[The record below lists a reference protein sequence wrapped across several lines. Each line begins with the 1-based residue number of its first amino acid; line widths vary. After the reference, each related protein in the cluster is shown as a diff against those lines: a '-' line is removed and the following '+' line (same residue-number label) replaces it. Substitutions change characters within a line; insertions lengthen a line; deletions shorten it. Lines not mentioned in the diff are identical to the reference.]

1 MSRGWSGRYQVQ
13 SGFSCS
19 RRSLHHRVRDRGQR
33 QPQRWLWSWEGWGGG
48 SVPDQMERLVIHP
61 QHVGERGV
69 LAAAESEGPEKA
81 RKLQEKRGGDQ
92 AMVGFTSCSDLA
104 LGESFL
110 ARGWRSHDWKWL
122 ISSYKVGFM
131 CILVSLCLL
140 RNIPHTEMMSVVRM
154 AVKWRGQGMKSTL
167 LPLPRLK
174 NWESWWQ
181 INGAQTHLAQEVL
194 WGLAA
199 LLTLV
204 NYELLRVQVFASVY
218 VQLPQEV

>member
-1 MSRGWSGRYQVQ
+1 MQAGL
-13 SGFSCS
+13 SCS
-19 RRSLHHRVRDRGQR
+19 HWSFHHGVRDRGQR
-33 QPQRWLWSWEGWGGG
+33 QPQRRLRPGEGWGGS

-81 RKLQEKRGGDQ
+81 WKLQEKRGGDQ
-92 AMVGFTSCSDLA
+92 AMVGFIPSSDLA

-110 ARGWRSHDWKWL
+110 ARGLRSHEWKCL
-122 ISSYKVGFM
+122 ISSHKVCFL
-131 CILVSLCLL
+131 CALVSLCLL
-140 RNIPHTEMMSVVRM
+140 RNVPPHRNICGVDGCKTER
-154 AVKWRGQGMKSTL
+154 ARHKFTL
-167 LPLPRLK
+167 LLLPRLK

-204 NYELLRVQVFASVY
+204 NCGLLCVWVFASVY
-218 VQLPQEV
+218 VQLPQEL